1 MKRVFGYIGRYK
13 LRLSIGMTIKFIG
26 TIMDLV
32 LPWLLAYI
40 VDKVIPSSNGN
51 INQVLFYGGIMI
63 ICAVIGLVGNV
74 IANRMASYI
83 AMKVTTD
90 LRYDLFSK
98 IQSLSSHQMDEVTV
112 PSLISRMTS
121 DTYNVHQMIGMMQRI
136 GTRAPILLIG
146 GIIVTLT
153 LDYVLTLILVALLPF
168 ICLVIFGI
176 TKAGIPLFN
185 KVQQAIDELVLV
197 IRENITGIR
206 VIKALSKEEHEK
218 GRFRK
223 VNAKVIDYELKSGST
238 MARLSPLVNIILNV
252 GLVIV
257 IIFGA
262 YRVNNGDLL
271 AGKVLAFTTYFT
283 IILNAMLSITR
294 IFMIFSKASASATR
308 IDYIMKFNDELP
320 VYNDLPSY
328 DTEYHVEFR
337 NVSFSYNK
345 NENNLNNINFSLK
358 KGESLGII
366 GSTGSGKST
375 IVNLLMRLYDVD
387 SGEILING
395 RNIKTYKKE
404 ELSKMFG
411 VALQNDAI
419 FSANIKDN
427 ICFER
432 DFSIEEVKW
441 AVKVAQAEYIENL
454 PEKYD
459 TFVSSKGTNISG
471 GQRQRLFIAR
481 AVIGK
486 PEILILDDASSALD
500 YKTDALLRK
509 ALMDNLKESTKIIV
523 TQRISSIKNCEHIL
537 VIDDGNLIAYGG
549 HEELLK
555 NVDIYQE
562 IYTSQMGGD
571 DDDEL

>member
-1 MKRVFGYIGRYK
+1 MKRVIRYLKPYK
-13 LRLSIGMTIKFIG
+13 LRLAVGMTIKFIG

-40 VDKVIPSSNGN
+40 VDEVIPQNEDN
-51 INQVLFYGGIMI
+51 IKPVLFYGGIMI
-63 ICAVIGLVGNV
+63 VCAIIGLVGNV
-74 IANRMASYI
+74 VANRMASYI

-90 LRYDLFSK
+90 LRHDLFCK

-121 DTYNVHQMIGMMQRI
+121 DTYNVHQMIGMAQRI

-153 LDYVLTLILVALLPF
+153 LDPVLTLILLALLPF
-168 ICLVIFGI
+168 ISFVIFGI
-176 TKAGIPLFN
+176 TKSGIPLFN
-185 KVQQAIDELVLV
+185 KVQLAIDELVLV

-206 VIKALSKEEHEK
+206 VIKALSKEEYEN
-218 GRFRK
+218 GRFKK
-223 VNAKVIDYELKSGST
+223 VNAKVIDYELKSGT
-238 MARLSPLVNIILNV
+238 MMARLSPLVNIILNV

-257 IIFGA
+257 IIVGA

-294 IFMIFSKASASATR
+294 IFMIFSKASASASR
-308 IDYIMKFNDELP
+308 IDYIMNFNDDLP
-320 VYNDLPSY
+320 VIVGLEEY
-328 DTEYHVEFR
+328 DTPYHIEFR

-345 NENNLNNINFSLK
+345 NENNVSNINFSLL

-366 GSTGSGKST
+366 GATGSGKTT
-375 IVNLLMRLYDVD
+375 IIQLLMRLYDVD
-387 SGEILING
+387 SGEVLING
-395 RNIKTYKKE
+395 KNIKSYPKE

-411 VALQNDAI
+411 VVLQNDAV
-419 FSANIKDN
+419 FSASIKEN

-432 DFSIEEVKW
+432 DYSLEEVKW
-441 AVKVAQAEYIENL
+441 AARVAQADYIETL

-481 AVIGK
+481 AVISK

-500 YKTDALLRK
+500 YKTDAALRQS
-509 ALMDNLKESTKIIV
+509 LNEELKDSTKIIV

-537 VIDDGNLIAYGG
+537 VIDDGIAIAYGK
-549 HEELLK
+549 HEDLLR
-555 NVDIYQE
+555 NVDIYKE
-562 IYTSQMGGD
+562 IYASQMGGD
-571 DDDEL
+571 ENEL

>member
-1 MKRVFGYIGRYK
+1 MKRVIRYLKPYK
-13 LRLSIGMTIKFIG
+13 LRLAVGMTIKFIG

-40 VDKVIPSSNGN
+40 VDEVIPQNEDN
-51 INQVLFYGGIMI
+51 IKPVLFYGGIMI
-63 ICAVIGLVGNV
+63 VCAIIGLVGNV
-74 IANRMASYI
+74 LANRMASYI

-90 LRYDLFSK
+90 LRHDLFCK

-121 DTYNVHQMIGMMQRI
+121 DTYNVHQMIGMAQRI

-153 LDYVLTLILVALLPF
+153 LDPVLTLILLALLPF
-168 ICLVIFGI
+168 ITFVIFGI
-176 TKAGIPLFN
+176 TKSGIPLFN
-185 KVQQAIDELVLV
+185 KVQLAIDELVLV

-206 VIKALSKEEHEK
+206 VIKALSKEEYEN
-218 GRFRK
+218 GRFKK
-223 VNAKVIDYELKSGST
+223 VNAKVIDYELKSGT
-238 MARLSPLVNIILNV
+238 MMARLSPLVNIILNV

-257 IIFGA
+257 IIVGA

-294 IFMIFSKASASATR
+294 IFMIFSKASASASR
-308 IDYIMKFNDELP
+308 IDYIMNFNDDLP
-320 VYNDLPSY
+320 VIVGLEEY
-328 DTEYHVEFR
+328 DTPYHIEFR

-345 NENNLNNINFSLK
+345 NENNVSNINFSLL

-366 GSTGSGKST
+366 GATGSGKTT
-375 IVNLLMRLYDVD
+375 IIQLLMRLYDVD
-387 SGEILING
+387 SGEVLING
-395 RNIKTYKKE
+395 KNIKSYPKE

-411 VALQNDAI
+411 VVLQNDAV
-419 FSANIKDN
+419 FSASIKEN

-432 DFSIEEVKW
+432 DYSLEEVKW
-441 AVKVAQAEYIENL
+441 AARVAQADYIETL

-481 AVIGK
+481 AVISK

-500 YKTDALLRK
+500 YKTDAALRQS
-509 ALMDNLKESTKIIV
+509 LNEELKDSTKIIV

-537 VIDDGNLIAYGG
+537 VIDDGIAIAYGK
-549 HEELLK
+549 HEDLLR
-555 NVDIYQE
+555 NVDIYKE
-562 IYTSQMGGD
+562 IYASQMGGD
-571 DDDEL
+571 ENEL

>member
-1 MKRVFGYIGRYK
+1 MKRVIRYLKPYK
-13 LRLSIGMTIKFIG
+13 LRLAVGMTIKFIG

-40 VDKVIPSSNGN
+40 VDEVIPQNEDN
-51 INQVLFYGGIMI
+51 IKPVLFYGGIMI
-63 ICAVIGLVGNV
+63 VCAIIGLVGNV
-74 IANRMASYI
+74 VANRMASYI

-90 LRYDLFSK
+90 LRHDLFCK
-98 IQSLSSHQMDEVTV
+98 IQSLSSHQMDEVTI

-121 DTYNVHQMIGMMQRI
+121 DTYNVHQMIGMTQRI

-153 LDYVLTLILVALLPF
+153 LDPVLTLILLALLPF
-168 ICLVIFGI
+168 ITFVIFGI
-176 TKAGIPLFN
+176 TKSGIPLFN
-185 KVQQAIDELVLV
+185 KVQLAIDELVLV

-206 VIKALSKEEHEK
+206 VIKALSKEEFEN
-218 GRFRK
+218 GRFKK
-223 VNAKVIDYELKSGST
+223 VNAKVIDYELKSGT
-238 MARLSPLVNIILNV
+238 MMACLSPLVNIILNV

-257 IIFGA
+257 IIVGA

-294 IFMIFSKASASATR
+294 IFMIFSKASASASR
-308 IDYIMKFNDELP
+308 IDYIMNFNDDLP
-320 VYNDLPSY
+320 VIVGLEEY
-328 DTEYHVEFR
+328 DTPYHIEFR

-345 NENNLNNINFSLK
+345 NENNVSNINFSLL

-366 GSTGSGKST
+366 GATGSGKTT
-375 IVNLLMRLYDVD
+375 IIQLLMRLYDVD
-387 SGEILING
+387 SGEVLING
-395 RNIKTYKKE
+395 KNIKSYPKE

-411 VALQNDAI
+411 VVLQNDAV
-419 FSANIKDN
+419 FSASIKEN

-432 DFSIEEVKW
+432 DYILEEVKW
-441 AVKVAQAEYIENL
+441 AARVAQADYIETL

-481 AVIGK
+481 AVISK

-500 YKTDALLRK
+500 YKTDAALRQS
-509 ALMDNLKESTKIIV
+509 LNEELKDSTKIIV

-537 VIDDGNLIAYGG
+537 VIDDGIAIAYGK
-549 HEELLK
+549 HEDLLR
-555 NVDIYQE
+555 NVDIYKE
-562 IYTSQMGGD
+562 IYASQMGGD
-571 DDDEL
+571 ENEL

>member
-1 MKRVFGYIGRYK
+1 MKRVIRYLKPYK
-13 LRLSIGMTIKFIG
+13 LRLAVGMTIKFIG

-40 VDKVIPSSNGN
+40 VDEVIPQNEDN
-51 INQVLFYGGIMI
+51 IKPVLFYGGIMI
-63 ICAVIGLVGNV
+63 VCAIIGLVGNV
-74 IANRMASYI
+74 VANRMASYI

-90 LRYDLFSK
+90 LRHDLFCK

-121 DTYNVHQMIGMMQRI
+121 DTYNVHQMIGMAQRI

-153 LDYVLTLILVALLPF
+153 LDPVLTLILLALLPF
-168 ICLVIFGI
+168 ITFVIFGI
-176 TKAGIPLFN
+176 TKSGIPLFN
-185 KVQQAIDELVLV
+185 KVQLAIDELVLV

-206 VIKALSKEEHEK
+206 VIKALSKEEYEN
-218 GRFRK
+218 GRFKK
-223 VNAKVIDYELKSGST
+223 VNAKVIDYELKSGT
-238 MARLSPLVNIILNV
+238 MMARLSPLVNIILNV

-257 IIFGA
+257 IIVGA

-294 IFMIFSKASASATR
+294 IFMIFSKASASASR
-308 IDYIMKFNDELP
+308 IDYIMNFNDDLP
-320 VYNDLPSY
+320 VIVGLEEY
-328 DTEYHVEFR
+328 DTPYHIEFR

-345 NENNLNNINFSLK
+345 NENNVSNINFSLL

-366 GSTGSGKST
+366 GATGSGKTT
-375 IVNLLMRLYDVD
+375 IIQLLMRLYDVD
-387 SGEILING
+387 SGEVLING
-395 RNIKTYKKE
+395 KNIKSYPKE

-411 VALQNDAI
+411 VVLQNDAV
-419 FSANIKDN
+419 FSASIKEN

-432 DFSIEEVKW
+432 DYSLEEVKW
-441 AVKVAQAEYIENL
+441 AARVAQASYIEEL
-454 PEKYD
+454 KDQYD

-481 AVIGK
+481 AVISR

-500 YKTDALLRK
+500 YKTDAALRQS
-509 ALMDNLKESTKIIV
+509 LNEELHDSTKIIV

-537 VIDDGNLIAYGG
+537 VIDDGIAIAYGK
-549 HEELLK
+549 HEDLLK
-555 NVDIYQE
+555 NVDIYKE
-562 IYTSQMGGD
+562 IYASQMGGD
-571 DDDEL
+571 DNEL

>member
-1 MKRVFGYIGRYK
+1 MKRVFRYLSKYK
-13 LRLSIGMTIKFIG
+13 LRLILGMTIKFIG

-40 VDKVIPSSNGN
+40 VDEVIPVSNGN
-51 INQVLFYGGIMI
+51 INLVLFYGGIMI
-63 ICAVIGLVGNV
+63 FCAIIGLVGNV
-74 IANRMASYI
+74 IANRMASFI

-136 GTRAPILLIG
+136 GTRAPILLVG

-168 ICLVIFGI
+168 IAFVIFGI
-176 TKAGIPLFN
+176 TKSGIPLFN
-185 KVQQAIDELVLV
+185 KVQLAIDELVLV

-218 GRFRK
+218 ERFKK
-223 VNAKVIDYELKSGST
+223 VNSKVIDYELKSGST
-238 MARLSPLVNIILNV
+238 MARLSPMVNIILNV

-257 IIFGA
+257 IIVGA
-262 YRVNNGDLL
+262 YRVNNGNLL

-294 IFMIFSKASASATR
+294 IFMIYSKAAASATR
-308 IDYIMKFNDELP
+308 IDYIMNFNDELP
-320 VYNDLPSY
+320 VYSELPVYDSSY
-328 DTEYHVEFR
+328 HIEFK
-337 NVSFSYNK
+337 NVCFSYNK
-345 NENNLNNINFSLK
+345 KENNLNNINFAIK

-366 GSTGSGKST
+366 GATGSGKTT
-375 IVNLLMRLYDVD
+375 IIQLLMRLYDVD
-387 SGEILING
+387 KGEILING
-395 RNIKTYKKE
+395 QNIKSYEKD
-404 ELSKMFG
+404 ELNKMFG
-411 VALQNDAI
+411 VALQNDAV
-419 FSANIKDN
+419 FSQSIKDN

-432 DFSIEEVKW
+432 EYSLEEVKW
-441 AVKVAQAEYIENL
+441 AAKVAQADYIEQL

-481 AVIGK
+481 AVISK
-486 PEILILDDASSALD
+486 PDILILDDASSALD
-500 YKTDALLRK
+500 YKTDALLRQ
-509 ALMDNLKESTKIIV
+509 ALIENLKDSTKIIV

-537 VIDDGNLIAYGG
+537 VIDDGNPVAYGV

-555 NVDIYQE
+555 SVDIYKE
-562 IYTSQMGGD
+562 IYASQMGGED
-571 DDDEL
+571 NEL

>member
-1 MKRVFGYIGRYK
+1 MKRVFRYLGKYK
-13 LRLSIGMTIKFIG
+13 LRLVIGMTIKFIG

-40 VDKVIPSSNGN
+40 VDEVIPISNGDFK
-51 INQVLFYGGIMI
+51 QVLIYGAIMI
-63 ICAVIGLVGNV
+63 VCAIMGLVGNV
-74 IANRMASYI
+74 VANRMASYI
-83 AMKVTTD
+83 AMKVTTN
-90 LRYDLFSK
+90 LRHDLFSK

-153 LDYVLTLILVALLPF
+153 LDPVLTLILVALLPF
-168 ICLVIFGI
+168 ITIVIFGI
-176 TKAGIPLFN
+176 TKSGIPLFN
-185 KVQQAIDELVLV
+185 KVQLAIDELVLV

-218 GRFRK
+218 ERFKK
-223 VNAKVIDYELKSGST
+223 VNSKVIDYELKSGTT

-257 IIFGA
+257 IIVGA
-262 YRVNNGDLL
+262 YRVNNGELL

-294 IFMIFSKASASATR
+294 IFMIFSKATASATR
-308 IDYIMKFNDELP
+308 IDYIMNFQDDLPVDSNLP
-320 VYNDLPSY
+320 VYNSA
-328 DTEYHVEFR
+328 YHIEFR

-345 NENNLNNINFSLK
+345 KEKNLNNLNFALK

-366 GSTGSGKST
+366 GATGSGKST
-375 IVNLLMRLYDVD
+375 IVQLLMRLYDVD
-387 SGEILING
+387 EGEILING
-395 RNIKTYKKE
+395 KNIKSYEKT
-404 ELSKMFG
+404 ELNKMFG
-411 VALQNDAI
+411 VVLQNDAV
-419 FSANIKDN
+419 FSASIKDN

-432 DFSIEEVKW
+432 EFSLEEVKW
-441 AVKVAQAEYIENL
+441 AARVAQADYIETL

-459 TFVSSKGTNISG
+459 TFVSAKGTNISG

-481 AVIGK
+481 AVISK
-486 PEILILDDASSALD
+486 PDILILDDASSALD
-500 YKTDALLRK
+500 YKTDASLRQ
-509 ALMDNLKESTKIIV
+509 ALNSELKLSTKIIV

-537 VIDDGNLIAYGG
+537 VIDDGNPVAYGI
-549 HEELLK
+549 HDELLK
-555 NVDIYQE
+555 NVDIYKE
-562 IYTSQMGGD
+562 IYASQMGGD
-571 DDDEL
+571 DNEL

>member
-1 MKRVFGYIGRYK
+1 MKRVIRYLKPYK
-13 LRLSIGMTIKFIG
+13 LRLAVGMTIKFIG

-40 VDKVIPSSNGN
+40 VDEVIPQNEDN
-51 INQVLFYGGIMI
+51 IKPVLFYGGIMI
-63 ICAVIGLVGNV
+63 VCAIIGLVGNV
-74 IANRMASYI
+74 VANRMASYI

-90 LRYDLFSK
+90 LRHDLFCK

-121 DTYNVHQMIGMMQRI
+121 DTYNVHQMIGMAQRI

-153 LDYVLTLILVALLPF
+153 LDPVLTLILLALLPF
-168 ICLVIFGI
+168 ITFVIFGI
-176 TKAGIPLFN
+176 TKSGIPLFN
-185 KVQQAIDELVLV
+185 KVQLAIDELVLV

-206 VIKALSKEEHEK
+206 VIKALSKEEYEN
-218 GRFRK
+218 GRFKK
-223 VNAKVIDYELKSGST
+223 VNAKVIDYELKSGT
-238 MARLSPLVNIILNV
+238 MMARLSPLVNIILNV

-257 IIFGA
+257 IIVGA

-294 IFMIFSKASASATR
+294 IFMIFSKASASASR
-308 IDYIMKFNDELP
+308 IDYIMNFNDDLP
-320 VYNDLPSY
+320 VIVGLEEY
-328 DTEYHVEFR
+328 DTPYHIEFR

-345 NENNLNNINFSLK
+345 NENNVSNINFSLL

-366 GSTGSGKST
+366 GATGSGKTT
-375 IVNLLMRLYDVD
+375 IIQLLMRLYDVD
-387 SGEILING
+387 SGEVLING
-395 RNIKTYKKE
+395 KNIKSYPKE

-411 VALQNDAI
+411 VVLQNDAV
-419 FSANIKDN
+419 FSASIKEN

-432 DFSIEEVKW
+432 DYSLEEVKW
-441 AVKVAQAEYIENL
+441 AARVAQAEYIETL
-454 PEKYD
+454 PEKYG

-481 AVIGK
+481 AVISK

-500 YKTDALLRK
+500 YKTDAALRQS
-509 ALMDNLKESTKIIV
+509 LNEELKDSTKIIV

-537 VIDDGNLIAYGG
+537 VIDDGIAIAYGK
-549 HEELLK
+549 HEDLLR
-555 NVDIYQE
+555 NVDIYKE
-562 IYTSQMGGD
+562 IYASQMGGD
-571 DDDEL
+571 ENEL

>member
-1 MKRVFGYIGRYK
+1 
-13 LRLSIGMTIKFIG
+13 
-26 TIMDLV
+26 
-32 LPWLLAYI
+32 
-40 VDKVIPSSNGN
+40 
-51 INQVLFYGGIMI
+51 
-63 ICAVIGLVGNV
+63 
-74 IANRMASYI
+74 
-83 AMKVTTD
+83 
-90 LRYDLFSK
+90 
-98 IQSLSSHQMDEVTV
+98 
-112 PSLISRMTS
+112 
-121 DTYNVHQMIGMMQRI
+121 
-136 GTRAPILLIG
+136 
-146 GIIVTLT
+146 
-153 LDYVLTLILVALLPF
+153 
-168 ICLVIFGI
+168 
-176 TKAGIPLFN
+176 
-185 KVQQAIDELVLV
+185 
-197 IRENITGIR
+197 
-206 VIKALSKEEHEK
+206 
-218 GRFRK
+218 
-223 VNAKVIDYELKSGST
+223 
-238 MARLSPLVNIILNV
+238 
-252 GLVIV
+252 
-257 IIFGA
+257 
-262 YRVNNGDLL
+262 
-271 AGKVLAFTTYFT
+271 
-283 IILNAMLSITR
+283 
-294 IFMIFSKASASATR
+294 
-308 IDYIMKFNDELP
+308 MKFNDELQ
-320 VYNDLPSY
+320 VYNDLTSY

-395 RNIKTYKKE
+395 RNIKSYKKE

-432 DFSIEEVKW
+432 DFNIEEVKW

-537 VIDDGNLIAYGG
+537 VIDDGNPIAYGV

-555 NVDIYQE
+555 SVDIYQE
-562 IYTSQMGGD
+562 IYASQMGGD
-571 DDDEL
+571 DDEL

>member
-1 MKRVFGYIGRYK
+1 MKRVFRYLSKYK
-13 LRLSIGMTIKFIG
+13 LRLILGMTIKFIG

-40 VDKVIPSSNGN
+40 VDEVIPVSNGN
-51 INQVLFYGGIMI
+51 INLVLFYGGIMI
-63 ICAVIGLVGNV
+63 FCAIIGLVGNV
-74 IANRMASYI
+74 IANRMASFI

-136 GTRAPILLIG
+136 GTRAPILLVG

-168 ICLVIFGI
+168 IAFVIFGI
-176 TKAGIPLFN
+176 TKSGIPLFN
-185 KVQQAIDELVLV
+185 KVQLAIDELVLV

-218 GRFRK
+218 ERFKK
-223 VNAKVIDYELKSGST
+223 VNSKVIDYELKSGST
-238 MARLSPLVNIILNV
+238 MARLSPMVNIILNV

-257 IIFGA
+257 IIVGA
-262 YRVNNGDLL
+262 YRVNNGNLL

-294 IFMIFSKASASATR
+294 IFMIYSKAAASATR
-308 IDYIMKFNDELP
+308 IDYIMNFNDELP
-320 VYNDLPSY
+320 VYSELPVY
-328 DTEYHVEFR
+328 DSPYHIEFK
-337 NVSFSYNK
+337 NVCFSYNK
-345 NENNLNNINFSLK
+345 KENNLNNINFAIK

-366 GSTGSGKST
+366 GATGSGKTT
-375 IVNLLMRLYDVD
+375 IIQLLMRLYDVD
-387 SGEILING
+387 KGEILING
-395 RNIKTYKKE
+395 QNIKSYEKD
-404 ELSKMFG
+404 ELNKMFG
-411 VALQNDAI
+411 VALQNDAV
-419 FSANIKDN
+419 FSQSIKDN

-432 DFSIEEVKW
+432 EYSLEEVKW
-441 AVKVAQAEYIENL
+441 AAKVAQADYIEQL

-481 AVIGK
+481 AVISK
-486 PEILILDDASSALD
+486 PDILILDDASSALD
-500 YKTDALLRK
+500 YKTDALLRQ
-509 ALMDNLKESTKIIV
+509 ALNENLKDSTKIIV

-537 VIDDGNLIAYGG
+537 VIDDGNPVAYGV

-555 NVDIYQE
+555 SVDIYKE
-562 IYTSQMGGD
+562 IYASQMGGED
-571 DDDEL
+571 NEL

>member
-1 MKRVFGYIGRYK
+1 MKRVFRYLSKYK
-13 LRLSIGMTIKFIG
+13 LRLTIGMIIKFIG

-40 VDKVIPSSNGN
+40 VDEVIPTNEKN
-51 INQVLFYGGIMI
+51 IKPVLFYGGIMI
-63 ICAVIGLVGNV
+63 ICAIIGLVGNV

-90 LRYDLFSK
+90 LRHDLFDK
-98 IQSLSSHQMDEVTV
+98 IQKLSSHQMDDVTV

-153 LDYVLTLILVALLPF
+153 LDYILTLILLALLPF
-168 ICLVIFGI
+168 ITIVVLGI

-185 KVQQAIDELVLV
+185 KVQLALDELVLI

-206 VIKALSKEEHEK
+206 VIKALSKEEYEK
-218 GRFRK
+218 NRFKK
-223 VNAKVIDYELKSGST
+223 VNAKVIDYELKSGTT

-257 IIFGA
+257 IIVGA

-294 IFMIFSKASASATR
+294 IFMIFSKASASAAR
-308 IDYIMKFNDELP
+308 IDYIMNFNEDLP
-320 VYNDLPSY
+320 VYDNLEEY
-328 DTEYHVEFR
+328 DTPYHIEFR

-345 NENNLNNINFSLK
+345 KENNLNNINFTIK
-358 KGESLGII
+358 KGENLGII
-366 GSTGSGKST
+366 GSTGSGKTT
-375 IVNLLMRLYDVD
+375 IIQLLMRLYDVD

-395 RNIKTYKKE
+395 KNVKSYEKE
-404 ELSKMFG
+404 TLNKMFG
-411 VALQNDAI
+411 VVLQNDAI
-419 FSANIKDN
+419 FSASIKDN
-427 ICFER
+427 IAFER
-432 DFSIEEVKW
+432 DYSLEEVKW
-441 AVKVAQAEYIENL
+441 AANVAQASYIENL

-481 AVIGK
+481 AVISK
-486 PEILILDDASSALD
+486 PDILILDDASSALD
-500 YKTDALLRK
+500 YKTDAALRK
-509 ALMDNLKESTKIIV
+509 ALSENLSDSTKIIV

-537 VIDDGNLIAYGG
+537 VIDDGNEIAYGK
-549 HEELLK
+549 HEDLLK
-555 NVDIYQE
+555 NISIYKE
-562 IYTSQMGGD
+562 IYASQMGGED
-571 DDDEL
+571 NEL

>member
-1 MKRVFGYIGRYK
+1 MKRVIRYLKPYK
-13 LRLSIGMTIKFIG
+13 LRLAIGMTIKFIG

-32 LPWLLAYI
+32 LPWLLAFI
-40 VDKVIPSSNGN
+40 VDEVIPQNENN
-51 INQVLFYGGIMI
+51 IKPVLFYGGIMI
-63 ICAVIGLVGNV
+63 ICAIIGLVGNV
-74 IANRMASYI
+74 VANRMASYI

-90 LRYDLFSK
+90 LRHDLFCK
-98 IQSLSSHQMDEVTV
+98 IQNLSSHQMDEVTV

-121 DTYNVHQMIGMMQRI
+121 DTYNVHQMIGMAQRI

-153 LDYVLTLILVALLPF
+153 LDPVLTLILLALLPF
-168 ICLVIFGI
+168 ITLVILGI
-176 TKAGIPLFN
+176 TKSGIPLFN
-185 KVQQAIDELVLV
+185 KVQLAIDELVLV

-206 VIKALSKEEHEK
+206 VIKALSKEEYEN
-218 GRFRK
+218 GRFEK
-223 VNAKVIDYELKSGST
+223 VNAKVIDYELKSGT
-238 MARLSPLVNIILNV
+238 MMARLSPLVNIILNV

-257 IIFGA
+257 IIIGA

-294 IFMIFSKASASATR
+294 IFMIFSKASASAGR
-308 IDYIMKFNDELP
+308 IDYIMNFN
-320 VYNDLPSY
+320 NDLPIIVGLEEY
-328 DTEYHVEFR
+328 DTPYHVEFR
-337 NVSFSYNK
+337 DVSFSYNK
-345 NENNLNNINFSLK
+345 KENNITNINFSLL

-366 GSTGSGKST
+366 GATGSGKTT
-375 IVNLLMRLYDVD
+375 IIQLLMRLYDVD
-387 SGEILING
+387 SGEVLIDG
-395 RNIKTYKKE
+395 KNIKSYQKE

-411 VALQNDAI
+411 VVLQNDAV
-419 FSANIKDN
+419 FSASIKDN

-432 DFSIEEVKW
+432 DYSLEEVKW
-441 AVKVAQAEYIENL
+441 AAKVAQADYIENL

-500 YKTDALLRK
+500 YKTDAALRQSLNEK
-509 ALMDNLKESTKIIV
+509 LKNSTKIIV

-537 VIDDGNLIAYGG
+537 VIDDGMAIAYGK
-549 HEELLK
+549 HEDLLK
-555 NVDIYQE
+555 SVDIYKE
-562 IYTSQMGGD
+562 IYASQMGGD
-571 DDDEL
+571 DNEL

>member
-1 MKRVFGYIGRYK
+1 MKRVIRYLKPYK
-13 LRLSIGMTIKFIG
+13 LRLAVGMTIKFIG

-40 VDKVIPSSNGN
+40 VDEVIPQNEDN
-51 INQVLFYGGIMI
+51 IKPVLFYGGIMI
-63 ICAVIGLVGNV
+63 VCAIIGLVGNV
-74 IANRMASYI
+74 VANRMASYI

-90 LRYDLFSK
+90 LRHDLFCK

-121 DTYNVHQMIGMMQRI
+121 DTYNVHQMIGMAQRI

-153 LDYVLTLILVALLPF
+153 LDPVLTLILLALLPF
-168 ICLVIFGI
+168 ITIVIFGI
-176 TKAGIPLFN
+176 TKSGIPLFN
-185 KVQQAIDELVLV
+185 KVQLAIDELVLV

-206 VIKALSKEEHEK
+206 VIKSLSKEEYEN
-218 GRFRK
+218 GRFKK
-223 VNAKVIDYELKSGST
+223 VNAKVIDYELKSGT
-238 MARLSPLVNIILNV
+238 MMARLSPLVNIILNV

-257 IIFGA
+257 IIVGA
-262 YRVNNGDLL
+262 YRVNNGNLL

-294 IFMIFSKASASATR
+294 IFMIFSKASASASR
-308 IDYIMKFNDELP
+308 IDYIMNFND
-320 VYNDLPSY
+320 DLSVIGNLEEY
-328 DTEYHVEFR
+328 DTPYHIEFR

-345 NENNLNNINFSLK
+345 NENNVSNINFSLL

-366 GSTGSGKST
+366 GATGSGKTT
-375 IVNLLMRLYDVD
+375 IIQLLMRLYDVD
-387 SGEILING
+387 SGEVLING
-395 RNIKTYKKE
+395 KNIKSYQKE

-411 VALQNDAI
+411 VVLQNDAV
-419 FSANIKDN
+419 FSASIKDN

-432 DFSIEEVKW
+432 DYSLEEVKW
-441 AVKVAQAEYIENL
+441 AARVAQASYIEDL
-454 PEKYD
+454 KEQYD

-481 AVIGK
+481 AVISK

-500 YKTDALLRK
+500 YKTDAALRQ
-509 ALMDNLKESTKIIV
+509 ALNKELKDSTKIIV

-537 VIDDGNLIAYGG
+537 VIDDGIAIAYGK
-549 HEELLK
+549 HEDLLR
-555 NVDIYQE
+555 NVDIYKE
-562 IYTSQMGGD
+562 IYASQMGGD
-571 DDDEL
+571 DNEL

>member
-1 MKRVFGYIGRYK
+1 MKRVIRYLKPYK
-13 LRLSIGMTIKFIG
+13 LRLAVGMTIKFIG

-40 VDKVIPSSNGN
+40 VDEVIPQNEDN
-51 INQVLFYGGIMI
+51 IKPVLFYGGIMI
-63 ICAVIGLVGNV
+63 VCAIIGLVGNV
-74 IANRMASYI
+74 VANRMASYI

-90 LRYDLFSK
+90 LRHDLFCK

-121 DTYNVHQMIGMMQRI
+121 DTYNVHQMIGMAQRI

-153 LDYVLTLILVALLPF
+153 LDPVLTLILLALLPF
-168 ICLVIFGI
+168 ITFVIFGI
-176 TKAGIPLFN
+176 TKSGIPLFN
-185 KVQQAIDELVLV
+185 KVQLAIDELVLV

-206 VIKALSKEEHEK
+206 VIKALSKEEYEN
-218 GRFRK
+218 GRFKK
-223 VNAKVIDYELKSGST
+223 VNAKVIDYELKSGT
-238 MARLSPLVNIILNV
+238 MMARLSPLVNIILNV

-257 IIFGA
+257 IIVGA

-294 IFMIFSKASASATR
+294 IFMIFSKASASASR
-308 IDYIMKFNDELP
+308 IDYIMNFNDDLP
-320 VYNDLPSY
+320 VIVGLEEY
-328 DTEYHVEFR
+328 DTPYHIEFR

-345 NENNLNNINFSLK
+345 NENNVSNINFSLL

-366 GSTGSGKST
+366 GATGSGKTT
-375 IVNLLMRLYDVD
+375 IIQLLMRLYDVD
-387 SGEILING
+387 SGEVLING
-395 RNIKTYKKE
+395 KNIKSYPKE

-411 VALQNDAI
+411 VVLQNDAV
-419 FSANIKDN
+419 FSASIKEN

-432 DFSIEEVKW
+432 DYSLEEVKW
-441 AVKVAQAEYIENL
+441 AARVAQAEYIETL

-481 AVIGK
+481 AVISK

-500 YKTDALLRK
+500 YKTDAALRQS
-509 ALMDNLKESTKIIV
+509 LNEELKDSTKIIV

-537 VIDDGNLIAYGG
+537 VIDDGIAIAYGK
-549 HEELLK
+549 HEDLLR
-555 NVDIYQE
+555 NVDIYKE
-562 IYTSQMGGD
+562 IYASQMGGD
-571 DDDEL
+571 ENEL